1 MNLFSLIGT
10 LKEKEGKNI
19 ETYFSDKSKKVNI
32 SDATELEKLC
42 DVFNCDLF
50 DGRIDKNCISET
62 FQDNCHKYLNDYL
75 FTIEFGDKD
84 DILFHGSTNKAKVKI
99 EGKETSFFT
108 KVFVYLCVFTIIIC
122 FILFILYF
130 SLRLRSFYKAGTN
143 IKFTEMM

>member
-1 MNLFSLIGT
+1 MYFLISIREDINKFVFGIPLLQQFHT
-10 LKEKEGKNI
+10 VFDHN
-19 ETYFSDKSKKVNI
+19 SK
-32 SDATELEKLC
+32 
-42 DVFNCDLF
+42 
-50 DGRIDKNCISET
+50 
-62 FQDNCHKYLNDYL
+62 Y
-75 FTIEFGDKD
+75 
-84 DILFHGSTNKAKVKI
+84 ILFHGSTNKAKVKI